1 MRADNWSWLGKLGER
16 GKRREN
22 GVSESEKGGSKI
34 RGESERGVGSKT
46 HGDNKNWTVQVVFEA
61 IIRRIVRKPTNK

>member
-1 MRADNWSWLGKLGER
+1 M
-16 GKRREN
+16 
-22 GVSESEKGGSKI
+22 SESEKGGSKI
-34 RGESERGVGSKT
+34 SGESERGVGSKT